1 MKKKKRRMLTFNTFN
16 ASPDEM
22 VKEPVTR
29 FIIFNCINT
38 VSLSGEELTGEQ
50 TIYLRNNNH

>member
-1 MKKKKRRMLTFNTFN
+1 MKKKKRKMLTFN